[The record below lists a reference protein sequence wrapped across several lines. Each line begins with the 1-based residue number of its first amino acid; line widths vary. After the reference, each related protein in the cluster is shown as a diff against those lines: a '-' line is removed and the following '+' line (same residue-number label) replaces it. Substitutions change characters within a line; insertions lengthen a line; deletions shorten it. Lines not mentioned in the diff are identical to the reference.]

1 MHTISLVPHAI
12 VLLSLALTVLASCQ
26 QAVPKTPPSTERD
39 NVVDMLHGTTVPD
52 PYRWLEDQASPRTRA
67 WIEAQDGYTRSVLD
81 PLPGRAALR
90 QRITALMKVDVT
102 GAPTARA
109 GRYFFMKR
117 LAAQDLFAIYLTR
130 GLEGKEEVLVDPAP
144 MSADRS
150 TSVNLEDVSTD
161 GKLMAYGVRQG
172 GQDEVTV
179 HFLDVDARHDR
190 PDVLPRGRYMSVALR
205 PDDTGLYYGRQTAD
219 GPRVYYHAFGADPEH
234 DVEVFG
240 KGYGP
245 EKIIVA
251 DVSEDG
257 RYLVIQVLYGS
268 SADVTEIYYQD
279 LAEKGSIKS
288 LVNGISARFIAQ
300 AGGGRIFLETN
311 WQAPN
316 GRILVADLENP
327 ARDHWREVVP
337 ESDSAIESFSLAGGK
352 IMVGYIHHASFL
364 LRIVHADGSGSREIP
379 LPALGSVAGIS
390 SRWESNE
397 AFFQYSSFVIPPQIY
412 RYDVAEGSERLW
424 ARTEVPLESGDF
436 EVKQV
441 WYSSK
446 DGTRVPMF
454 LVSRKGL
461 KLDGSNPA
469 LLTGYGGF
477 NLNIT
482 PAFSA
487 EAAVWVE
494 SGGVFALANL
504 RGGGEFG
511 EKWHQAGMLAHKQN
525 VFDDFI
531 AATEWLVSNRYSAPS
546 KMSITGTSNGGLL
559 VGAMLTQRPDLYGAV
574 VCRYPLLDML
584 RYQDFLVARFWVPE
598 YGSSEDAEQFKWL
611 YAYSPYQHVVKGAR
625 YPAVLLTSGDGDT
638 RVAPLH
644 ARKMAAMLQWAQ
656 GGNKPILLDYDTK
669 SGHSGGRPL
678 SKQIDEMT
686 DEVGFLL
693 WQLGVK

>member
-1 MHTISLVPHAI
+1 MRTIPLVPLAI
-12 VLLSLALTVLASCQ
+12 CLLSLVFTVLASSR
-26 QAVPKTPPSTERD
+26 QAKPKSPPSTDRD
-39 NVVDMLHGTTVPD
+39 AVVDLLHGISVPD
-52 PYRWLEDQASPRTRA
+52 PYRWLEDQTSPRTRA
-67 WIEAQDGYTRSVLD
+67 WIETQNGYTRSILES
-81 PLPGRAALR
+81 LPGRAELR

-102 GAPTARA
+102 GAPMARA

-117 LAAQDLFAIYLTR
+117 LADQDLFAIYLKQ
-130 GLEGKEEVLVDPAP
+130 GLDGKDEVLIDPAP
-144 MSADRS
+144 MSADHS
-150 TSVNLEDVSTD
+150 TSVNLEDVSRD

-172 GQDEVTV
+172 GQDEVV
-179 HFLDVDARHDR
+179 VRFLDVDARHDHA
-190 PDVLPRGRYMSVALR
+190 DVLPVGRYMSIALS
-205 PDDTGLYYGRQTAD
+205 PDHKGVYYGRQASD
-219 GPRVYYHAFGADPEH
+219 GPRVYYHAFGADPNLDAEL
-234 DVEVFG
+234 FG
-240 KGYGP
+240 KGYDP
-245 EKIIVA
+245 EKIIVV
-251 DVSEDG
+251 DLSEDG

-268 SADVTEIYYQD
+268 SADITEIYYKD
-279 LAEKGSIKS
+279 LAERGAIKP
-288 LVNGISARFIAQ
+288 LVKDIRARFIAQ
-300 AGGGRIFLETN
+300 AAGHRIFLETN

-327 ARDHWREVVP
+327 AREHWREVVP

-352 IMVGYIHHASFL
+352 VMVGYVHDASFL
-364 LRIVHADGSGSREIP
+364 LRVFNADGSCAREIP

-390 SRWESNE
+390 SRWESSE

-412 RYDVAEGSERLW
+412 RYDVVGGSERLW
-424 ARTEVPLESGDF
+424 AQTQVPLESGGF

-441 WYSSK
+441 WCRSK

-454 LVSRKGL
+454 IVAKKGL

-511 EKWHQAGMLAHKQN
+511 EKWHQAGMLARKQN
-525 VFDDFI
+525 VFDDFV
-531 AATEWLVSNRYSAPS
+531 AATEWLISNRYTSPA
-546 KMSITGTSNGGLL
+546 KMAITGTSNGGLL
-559 VGAMLTQRPDLYGAV
+559 MGAMLTQRPDLYGAV

-598 YGSSEDAEQFKWL
+598 YGSAEDAEQFKWL
-611 YAYSPYQHVVKGAR
+611 YAYSPYQHVVKGTN
-625 YPAVLLTSGDGDT
+625 YPAVLLISGDGDT

-644 ARKMAAMLQWAQ
+644 ARKMAGMLQWAQ

-678 SKQIDEMT
+678 SKQVDEMA
-686 DEVGFLL
+686 DEVGFLF